1 MLQRTLLPIFLLVI
15 SVFSGVRA
23 QTFTIA
29 SDRIE
34 YIDPETHKL
43 ITITEKLGDFKSI
56 ELSRV
61 DNYFSLFIS
70 QKMMPALVKHSIIS
84 LNFIHLKFQMSGLVS
99 RKSWA
104 WLVSKTGTTLC

>member
-1 MLQRTLLPIFLLVI
+1 MFQRALFPIFLLVI

-23 QTFTIA
+23 QTFTIV

-61 DNYFSLFIS
+61 DNYSLFIS

-99 RKSWA
+99 RKSCA